1 MTVDAHHHFWNPE
14 RIPQGW
20 MTGEHAVIART
31 FEPPDLEPLLRAAGV
46 TRTVLVQSAA
56 RDDDTDYMFELA
68 DGVPWVGGIIAWCR
82 LDDADA
88 ARARLGELRARP
100 KLRGIR
106 HLIHQEPDPHWIL
119 QPHVEP
125 GLLLL
130 EETQLVLELPAEYPR
145 HLADVP
151 ELARRHPQLAIVID
165 HLGKPPLGSEAM
177 SHWEE
182 LLRSAAGP
190 PNVYAKVS
198 GLNTVAPRPL
208 GRGRPRARG
217 ERRRRRLRPRPAGLR
232 KRLARSPPE
241 RRLRDRVVRDDR
253 GRAPRGRPGRRPDP
267 QHNGHPALPPRCLTP
282 PRGRRTVA

>member
-20 MTGEHAVIART
+20 MTAEHAAIARA
-31 FEPPDLEPLLRAAGV
+31 FEPPDLEPLVRAAGV

-68 DGVPWVGGIIAWCR
+68 NGVPWVGGIVAWCR

-119 QPHVEP
+119 QPAVEP

-130 EETQLVLELPAEYPR
+130 EEMQLVLELPAEYPR
-145 HLADVP
+145 HLGDVP
-151 ELARRHPQLAIVID
+151 ELARRHPRLTIVID
-165 HLGKPPLGSEAM
+165 HLGKPPLGSKAM

-182 LLRSAAGP
+182 LLRSAAGH
-190 PNVYAKVS
+190 PNIHAKVS
-198 GLNTVAPRPL
+198 GLNTVAPSGHWSAGDLEPAVSAAVDAFGPDRLVCGSDWPVAL
-208 GRGRPRARG
+208 LNGDYATVWHETSEAVRRAAGRDADRILSTTAT
-217 ERRRRRLRPRPAGLR
+217 RLY
-232 KRLARSPPE
+232 RL
-241 RRLRDRVVRDDR
+241 D
-253 GRAPRGRPGRRPDP
+253 G
-267 QHNGHPALPPRCLTP
+267 
-282 PRGRRTVA
+282 